1 MRIIPLGVGM
11 IKRDVAGFVL
21 DNASWFPV
29 VSVTGPRQSG
39 KSTLVSSL
47 FSDYAYVNLEDRPTY
62 ERVMAGP
69 SDFIHER
76 PPRMIINEAQ
86 RVPELFNAIQV
97 VSDERGTVGQYILL
111 GSQNYL
117 LLRRITQSLA
127 GRIGLVRLMPL
138 SYREVALV
146 SSEVTPDGFML
157 RGGYPRLYDV
167 DTPSYVYFEN
177 YISTYVERDVSEY
190 VDARSKGPFRRLLM
204 LCAQSCGSLLNVSR
218 LASDLGVARATID
231 SWLSI
236 LEASY
241 TVFRLQPYHANLR
254 KRLTRTPRVYFCDT
268 GLLCHLLGVETSE
281 QLRDSEMRGAIF
293 ENLIVTETAK
303 RHLNAGRTPRLFF
316 YRDDSKIEVDL
327 VDDSDPA
334 GRELIEIKSQVG
346 FRKDFL
352 RHLPVVGGDLG
363 IAERWRYV
371 VTRGADSFFVGGMK
385 VWAARDW
392 LMRP

>member
-1 MRIIPLGVGM
+1 M

-39 KSTLVSSL
+39 KSTLVRSL

-76 PPRMIINEAQ
+76 PPRMIIDEAQ

-138 SYREVALV
+138 SYREVALAPN
-146 SSEVTPDGFML
+146 EVTPDGFML

-167 DTPSYVYFEN
+167 DIPSYVYFEN

-218 LASDLGVARATID
+218 LASDLSVARATID

-236 LEASY
+236 FEASY
-241 TVFRLQPYHANLR
+241 TIFRLQPCHANLR
-254 KRLTRTPRVYFCDT
+254 KRLTRTPRVSFCDT

-281 QLRDSEMRGAIF
+281 QLRDSGMRGVIF

-303 RHLNAGRTPRLFF
+303 WYLNAGRTPRLFF

-363 IAERWRYV
+363 IAERRWYV
-371 VTRGADSFFVGGMK
+371 VTRGADSFPSV
-385 VWAARDW
+385 A
-392 LMRP
+392 

>member
-1 MRIIPLGVGM
+1 
-11 IKRDVAGFVL
+11 
-21 DNASWFPV
+21 
-29 VSVTGPRQSG
+29 
-39 KSTLVSSL
+39 
-47 FSDYAYVNLEDRPTY
+47 
-62 ERVMAGP
+62 
-69 SDFIHER
+69 
-76 PPRMIINEAQ
+76 
-86 RVPELFNAIQV
+86 
-97 VSDERGTVGQYILL
+97 
-111 GSQNYL
+111 
-117 LLRRITQSLA
+117 
-127 GRIGLVRLMPL
+127 MPL

-146 SSEVTPDGFML
+146 SGEVTPDGFML

-167 DTPSYVYFEN
+167 DIPSYVYFEN

-204 LCAQSCGSLLNVSR
+204 LCAQSCGLLLNVSR
-218 LASDLGVARATID
+218 LASDLSVARATID

-241 TVFRLQPYHANLR
+241 TIFRLQPCHANLR
-254 KRLTRTPRVYFCDT
+254 KRLTRTPRVSFCDT

-303 RHLNAGRTPRLFF
+303 WYLNAGRTPRLFF

-363 IAERWRYV
+363 IAERRRYV
-371 VTRGADSFFVGGMK
+371 VTRGADSFAVGGMK
-385 VWAARDW
+385 VWAACDW